1 MFPNLKNT
9 SCQQWSQQ
17 SCHSQP
23 RGHTLERRLPLATG
37 NTSELVTNI
46 PPDCT
51 HSTKALM
58 RTKASPANCLGTLGI
73 FHSHTSSGVTRAEGD
88 RREPCTVL
96 DWGRGTEKTGWTQK
110 GISS

>member
-23 RGHTLERRLPLATG
+23 RGHTLERRLPLASE
-37 NTSELVTNI
+37 NTSEPVTNI
-46 PPDCT
+46 PPDRS

-58 RTKASPANCLGTLGI
+58 RTKGSPANCLGTLGI

-88 RREPCTVL
+88 RRELCKVL
-96 DWGRGTEKTGWTQK
+96 PWGGGTEKTGWTQK